1 MKTLFIC
8 ICCALF
14 LGAQAQTTTTK
25 SYPAQAGQQIN
36 LKFDYPIVKISTWDK
51 NEVSVIAHVN
61 INDDENDSLF
71 SIKQEVMDGE
81 MYISDHIKDM
91 ESIPRRYTIY
101 RNGQKIVYKSKTQY
115 QEASKAGGVE
125 KSYESTDFDIVL
137 EIKVPASS
145 KIKIKAIYGMV
156 ELTDFNAPVAVEATY
171 GGIDATLAPAH
182 VGSLKA
188 TTHYGQI
195 FSNLD
200 LKITDHDQRDFF
212 NSISAQPGTGPSY
225 DFTSPYGKIYLRKP

>member
-14 LGAQAQTTTTK
+14 LGAHAQTTTTK
-25 SYPAQAGQQIN
+25 TFPAQPGQQIN
-36 LKFDYPIVKISTWDK
+36 LKFDYPIVKVSTWDK
-51 NEVSVIAHVN
+51 NEVSVISHVN

-71 SIKQEVMDGE
+71 MLKQEVMDGE
-81 MYISDHIKDM
+81 MYISDHIKNM

-101 RNGQKIVYKSKTQY
+101 RNGQKMVFKSKEQFR
-115 QEASKAGGVE
+115 EEERKGGVE
-125 KSYESTDFDIVL
+125 RSYESNDFDIVL
-137 EIKVPASS
+137 EIKIPAGCKT
-145 KIKIKAIYGMV
+145 KINAVYGMV
-156 ELTDFNAPVAVEATY
+156 ELTNFDAPVTVDATY

-195 FSNLD
+195 YTNLD
-200 LKITDHDQRDFF
+200 LKITDHDQHDFY
-212 NSISAQPGTGPSY
+212 NSFTAEPGTGPAYS
-225 DFTSPYGKIYLRKP
+225 FTSPYGQIYLRKP